1 MKRLAMIVTAL
12 SLVATLA
19 GCASI
24 RDDAPAASPDF
35 RDDRLVPQA
44 TRQAP

>member
-1 MKRLAMIVTAL
+1 MKRLAMIVTTL

-19 GCASI
+19 GGAAI
-24 RDDAPAASPDF
+24 RDDAPAASPDL
-35 RDDRLVPQA
+35 RDDRPVPQA